1 MVQEEIKKLLADAIT
16 AVYRKTHGR
25 EFYGIGDITVL
36 VEKPNDVTHG
46 NYASSIALVLAKRL
60 QQNPVE
66 VAKNITDHLPKN
78 SLIEKV
84 QVAPPGFINFY
95 LSRNYF
101 TENLKT
107 ILKEKENFGSNTSLK
122 KKKVIIEYTDPNPF
136 KAFHIGHLMS
146 NSIGESLSR
155 IFEVNGATVR
165 RANYQG
171 DVGLHVAKAVW
182 GLYETNQVTPIQN
195 LDIAMLGQAYV
206 RGVEA
211 FEKNEGEKKGIL
223 EINKIIYKEKPDEP
237 ENQWVKDWYDNGR
250 KISLDYFE
258 TIYKKLGTRFDY
270 FFFESQIAS
279 KARKIVEDGL
289 KKNVFE
295 TGDRGAIVFKG
306 EKYGLHTRVFINAEG
321 LPTYEAKELA
331 LAKEKYKKFEYDQ
344 SVVVTAN
351 EITEYFKVLLAAM
364 AQIFPELAKKTT
376 HVGHGMMRLPEG
388 KMSSR
393 TGNVVTFESLLS
405 QVETVVLEKIVDR
418 GFNEA
423 EKKEV
428 TEKVAIAALKYSILK
443 QSIGGDIVYDMNK
456 SVSFEGDSG
465 PYLQYSYARAK
476 SVLAKAK
483 QENVKPS
490 LKKTPAEISQ
500 LEKSMSYFPETVEK
514 AYAELQPH
522 YILQYLTELARE
534 FNSYY
539 AHHKIVEAADDG
551 SAYKVA
557 LAEAFSIIMK
567 RGLWM
572 LGIETLEK
580 M

>member
-36 VEKPNDVTHG
+36 VEKPTAVTHG

-60 QQNPVE
+60 HQNPVE

-78 SLIEKV
+78 SLSEKV
-84 QVAPPGFINFY
+84 QRAPPGFINFY

-107 ILKEKENFGSNTSLK
+107 SLKEKENFGSNTSLK

-237 ENQWVKDWYDNGR
+237 ENQWGKDWYDNGR

-295 TGDRGAIVFKG
+295 TGDRSAIVFKG
-306 EKYGLHTRVFINAEG
+306 EKYGLHTRVFSNAEG

-393 TGNVVTFESLLS
+393 TG
-405 QVETVVLEKIVDR
+405 
-418 GFNEA
+418 
-423 EKKEV
+423 
-428 TEKVAIAALKYSILK
+428 
-443 QSIGGDIVYDMNK
+443 
-456 SVSFEGDSG
+456 
-465 PYLQYSYARAK
+465 
-476 SVLAKAK
+476 
-483 QENVKPS
+483 
-490 LKKTPAEISQ
+490 
-500 LEKSMSYFPETVEK
+500 
-514 AYAELQPH
+514 
-522 YILQYLTELARE
+522 
-534 FNSYY
+534 
-539 AHHKIVEAADDG
+539 
-551 SAYKVA
+551 
-557 LAEAFSIIMK
+557 
-567 RGLWM
+567 
-572 LGIETLEK
+572 
-580 M
+580 